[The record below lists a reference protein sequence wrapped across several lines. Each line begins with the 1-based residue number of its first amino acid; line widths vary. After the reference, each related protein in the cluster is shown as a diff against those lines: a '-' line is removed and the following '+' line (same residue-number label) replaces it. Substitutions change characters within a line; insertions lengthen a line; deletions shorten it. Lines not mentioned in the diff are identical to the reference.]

1 MCFIIKAPSTILGDI
16 PGLPYLVFIKE
27 IYKSTKVFQVT
38 IAASLTHRLSGDKS
52 LIKGVL
58 NSDIDNCFLEVYEI
72 IMQPYFEER
81 HKILAVLSIK
91 INVFYC
97 KILVIRF
104 LIFFSV
110 NPIYS

>member
-1 MCFIIKAPSTILGDI
+1 MYQSAKVSQETKAAT
-16 PGLPYLVFIKE
+16 
-27 IYKSTKVFQVT
+27 
-38 IAASLTHRLSGDKS
+38 LTQGLSGDKS

-81 HKILAVLSIK
+81 YKILAVLSIK
-91 INVFYC
+91 IILFYF

-104 LIFFSV
+104 LNCFSV
-110 NPIYS
+110 NPKYRNI